1 MSSSNG
7 GDLPLSNSFDPQT
20 FSVLF
25 PTDSASP
32 FVRQLN
38 PSFEKEFS
46 KNCFFKLDK
55 FETLEK
61 VNLTC
66 IVSPHYTTVIRL

>member
-20 FSVLF
+20 LSVLF
-25 PTDSASP
+25 PTDAASP

-46 KNCFFKLDK
+46 KNRFL
-55 FETLEK
+55 
-61 VNLTC
+61 N
-66 IVSPHYTTVIRL
+66 